1 MAAAPSPTSGYPKTP
16 DVVYASISSLIP
28 VRLDSSNFT
37 IWKFLMTTMFKA
49 HNLLGYVDGSI
60 MPPEKFLPN
69 DAGEPTVAISP
80 SYETWMA
87 HDAGVM
93 VLIHATLSNSA
104 LSHII
109 GCDTARELWLKLE
122 ENCSSLLNFHITKYR
137 SDLERSTK
145 GSDSVHAYVQRI
157 EEIRDRL
164 KGFDVVVDDAE
175 MIVHAMRGLPTEYNP
190 FRASLAVRT
199 EPLSLDGFY
208 VLLLEEEAALR
219 ARNQYQFPPFADA
232 QWSSN
237 QCQICNEAGHTAL
250 VCPHRMDFTYQ
261 GVQNQ

>member
-1 MAAAPSPTSGYPKTP
+1 MAASSPTSAFPKTP
-16 DVVYASISSLIP
+16 DVLYSSISSLMPI
-28 VRLDSSNFT
+28 RLDSTNFT
-37 IWKFLMTTMFKA
+37 IWKSLMTTIFRA

-60 MPPEKFLPN
+60 KSPEKFIRN
-69 DAGEPTVAISP
+69 DAGEPTAAISP

-109 GCDTARELWLKLE
+109 GCDTARDLWLKLE
-122 ENCSSLLNFHITKYR
+122 EDFLTLLNFHITKYR
-137 SDLERSTK
+137 SDLQTSTK
-145 GSDSVHAYVQRI
+145 GTDSIHAYVQRI
-157 EEIRDRL
+157 EEIRDKL
-164 KGFDVVVDDAE
+164 TGFGVVIDDAE
-175 MIVHAMRGLPTEYNP
+175 MMLHAMRGLPTEYNP
-190 FRASLAVRT
+190 FRVSTAMRD
-199 EPLSLDGFY
+199 EPLSLDGYY

-219 ARNQYQFPPFADA
+219 ARNQYHFPQFADA

-261 GVQNQ
+261 GAQNQ